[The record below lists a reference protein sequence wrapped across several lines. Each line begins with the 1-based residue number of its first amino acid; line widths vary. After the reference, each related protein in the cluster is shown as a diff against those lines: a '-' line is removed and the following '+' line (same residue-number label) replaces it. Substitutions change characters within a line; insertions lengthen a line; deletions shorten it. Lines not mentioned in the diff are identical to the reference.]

1 MRGICIYVHTLAYQ
15 GRIHFTIKSPF
26 IKNKIKILT
35 TTTNIYHECSGVIA
49 KLSLFVFFCVIPKRA
64 HWFSNWPFTNM
75 LKEEQGKEP
84 NDSNHIV
91 PLVLELLYSLTQ
103 TELKIGN
110 KIKARNRRRKEK
122 RKRERGWER
131 EDKKKRLID

>member
-1 MRGICIYVHTLAYQ
+1 
-15 GRIHFTIKSPF
+15 
-26 IKNKIKILT
+26 
-35 TTTNIYHECSGVIA
+35 
-49 KLSLFVFFCVIPKRA
+49 
-64 HWFSNWPFTNM
+64 M

-103 TELKIGN
+103 TALKIGN

-122 RKRERGWER
+122 RKRERG
-131 EDKKKRLID
+131 